1 MIPPLHTHS
10 LVPDILAWG
19 LLLAHKGVFYTM
31 RGFGVAKRILA
42 NLSNQGPR
50 HLQLDYM
57 VHIHSVYDHIWH
69 LALMVKFA

>member
-19 LLLAHKGVFYTM
+19 LLLLAHKGVIYTM

-42 NLSNQGPR
+42 NLSNQSIYSWTTWCIYIAFMITYGILP
-50 HLQLDYM
+50 
-57 VHIHSVYDHIWH
+57 
-69 LALMVKFA
+69 